1 MPLNLSI
8 KLASVADIENVAS
21 MFDLYRQFYEQIP
34 NIELATKFIA
44 ARIERGDSTIFL
56 AEDASGLGI
65 GFCQLYPTFCSVEA
79 APIYVLYD
87 LFVRP
92 EVRRSGAGRTLLM
105 AAEAHAKENG
115 VARMDLTTAKNNRS
129 AQALYESLG
138 WKRDDVFLTYNR
150 HISD

>member
-92 EVRRSGAGRTLLM
+92 EVRRSGAGRALLM